1 MKKKLF
7 TAFVSAAAIALTGT
21 GGSVCVRADGAR
33 SLYRA
38 DTVVTLPPAVV
49 QEIDTKQEYDAL
61 VSAVEEDAPRPQ
73 IALFYPDA
81 ALNANGIAVSQIVN
95 DLGGGVLPAFY
106 MRNEAIANAFS
117 AYAQTSALY
126 DAYVVASEPEIVAS
140 VKEQAGELYG
150 VLDVRESRLT
160 PSQTIAEVN
169 RCGARTAWIEN
180 KSKRETEYLQYRSV
194 CVWASGSLDAVVTG
208 ANGVV
213 TDSVKEVVDFLEGL
227 PAGALLR
234 NPMIVG
240 HRGLE
245 TKKLENSLSGLRAAF
260 AAGADAVECDFQVS
274 KDDRL
279 VVMHDDTLERTT
291 NGTGSIKDKS
301 WNEIKDCL
309 IDYPKAAKDTEPVPL
324 LDDFFAEI
332 KQNGKMLVVEIKSA
346 DERSV
351 PLLKELVDKYG
362 VSDQIILISYFAKQM
377 ERARE
382 LLPEIAVGDLN
393 FMPKSA
399 SLEKIVKDAAKRGVT
414 FSPVWSEVNA
424 EIGYELFMRGF
435 GMGCW
440 TYRTAA
446 ELANGYASC
455 WHSLT
460 VNDASL
466 SSDFIEGAEGALAL
480 YSNRAVQPKISAVT
494 LADGKAEKEV
504 KIISADFEYSL
515 SENGIMAAA
524 NGTYTATV
532 SISFSGCGKNL
543 YIFEQV
549 PVTVASYSEET
560 APPETP
566 DLPQEPK
573 YPGDQNGGGETSNG
587 EKASEN
593 NLGLVIGLSVAAGV
607 IAVAGVACGVTLAL
621 CKRKK

>member
-1 MKKKLF
+1 MRAYKPKGKSPFCARSCFFLLEVFRRGGKLYPKTTALPLF
-7 TAFVSAAAIALTGT
+7 RLHAELELVPIERRFYDGKPQPRTLNGAFVQFGRAVIPFPNVGKFLLRDPLARIAHF
-21 GGSVCVRADGAR
+21 
-33 SLYRA
+33 
-38 DTVVTLPPAVV
+38 
-49 QEIDTKQEYDAL
+49 
-61 VSAVEEDAPRPQ
+61 EE
-73 IALFYPDA
+73 
-81 ALNANGIAVSQIVN
+81 
-95 DLGGGVLPAFY
+95 
-106 MRNEAIANAFS
+106 NAFF
-117 AYAQTSALY
+117 
-126 DAYVVASEPEIVAS
+126 
-140 VKEQAGELYG
+140 
-150 VLDVRESRLT
+150 RLRKAHENVF
-160 PSQTIAEVN
+160 IL
-169 RCGARTAWIEN
+169 AR
-180 KSKRETEYLQYRSV
+180 
-194 CVWASGSLDAVVTG
+194 
-208 ANGVV
+208 
-213 TDSVKEVVDFLEGL
+213 VVD
-227 PAGALLR
+227 
-234 NPMIVG
+234 
-240 HRGLE
+240 
-245 TKKLENSLSGLRAAF
+245 
-260 AAGADAVECDFQVS
+260 
-274 KDDRL
+274 
-279 VVMHDDTLERTT
+279 
-291 NGTGSIKDKS
+291 
-301 WNEIKDCL
+301 
-309 IDYPKAAKDTEPVPL
+309 
-324 LDDFFAEI
+324 
-332 KQNGKMLVVEIKSA
+332 
-346 DERSV
+346 
-351 PLLKELVDKYG
+351 G